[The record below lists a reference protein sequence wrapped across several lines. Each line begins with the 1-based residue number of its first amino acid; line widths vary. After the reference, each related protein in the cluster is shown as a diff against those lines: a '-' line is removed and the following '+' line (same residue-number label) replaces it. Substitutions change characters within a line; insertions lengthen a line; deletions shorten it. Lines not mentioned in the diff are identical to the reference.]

1 MKWQQAWH
9 FLMVFWWVGILWRL
23 RLPFLF
29 RRRGGFA
36 FVASWKILTWQ
47 KHLFSNFL
55 SNSIRNAYVCLCTLY
70 NVQVPLVENTTCEI
84 KTSTKN
90 WWDGKLHAISLAIT
104 KCSFSFAIESKYI
117 LSIEN
122 VVHIFQGAK
131 SWHFF
136 MKTMKYSQKKLVIC
150 DEFT

>member
-29 RRRGGFA
+29 RMRGGFA

-55 SNSIRNAYVCLCTLY
+55 SNSIRNAYVCLCILY

-90 WWDGKLHAISLAIT
+90 WWDGKLHAISLAISIN
-104 KCSFSFAIESKYI
+104 KCSFSYVIEFTYM

-131 SWHFF
+131 SWQFLWRQWNIA
-136 MKTMKYSQKKLVIC
+136 KRN
-150 DEFT
+150 

>member
-55 SNSIRNAYVCLCTLY
+55 SNSIRNAYVCLCILY

-84 KTSTKN
+84 KTSTKKIAEMVN
-90 WWDGKLHAISLAIT
+90 YMQFPSLSPNAHLVMPKNLYVFNLKT
-104 KCSFSFAIESKYI
+104 LCTFSKVLNHE
-117 LSIEN
+117 
-122 VVHIFQGAK
+122 IFL
-131 SWHFF
+131 
-136 MKTMKYSQKKLVIC
+136 KTLKYSQKKLAIC
-150 DEFT
+150 DEIT

>member
-23 RLPFLF
+23 RLPFLV

-55 SNSIRNAYVCLCTLY
+55 SNSIRNAYVCLCILY

-90 WWDGKLHAISLAIT
+90 WWDGKLHAISLSFT
-104 KCSFSFAIESKYI
+104 KRSFSYAKES
-117 LSIEN
+117 LCFN
-122 VVHIFQGAK
+122 VKTLCTFSKVLNHEIFL
-131 SWHFF
+131 
-136 MKTMKYSQKKLVIC
+136 KTLKYSQKKLAIC